1 LYEKKNLNNLG
12 FGNMIKDPNNQDT
25 KGIILNHKESPTK
38 SPWWGHKGKKL
49 IRQQKDGYNI

>member
-12 FGNMIKDPNNQDT
+12 FGNRIEDPNNQDT

-38 SPWWGHKGKKL
+38 SPWWGHKGKRL
-49 IRQQKDGYNI
+49 VRQ